1 MTALSDTSALVTG
14 ASGFIGSALVRRLRD
29 AGAVVHCVSRK
40 PRISE
45 SPGVRWWNADL
56 ADPDSLK
63 AVLDAA
69 EPETVFHLA
78 GITSAARGPE
88 KVLPI
93 LHANLVTTVN
103 LLVATTGRPVRR
115 LLLAGSL
122 EEPQPDGS
130 WPVPSSPYAAA
141 KSGAAMYA
149 RMCHALYRTPVV
161 SLRLFMVYGPAQPD
175 VSKLVPYVIRSLLRR
190 ESPAL
195 STGMRAVDWVYVDD
209 VVDAFLAAATAENV
223 DGETFD
229 VGSGQLTT
237 VREIVERLAGI
248 IDAGTSLK
256 FGIVPERALEQV
268 RVADVV
274 RTADRLGWRAQTPLD
289 RGLQQTV
296 DWHRS
301 HDA

>member
-1 MTALSDTSALVTG
+1 MG
-14 ASGFIGSALVRRLRD
+14 
-29 AGAVVHCVSRK
+29 
-40 PRISE
+40 
-45 SPGVRWWNADL
+45 PGVRWWNADL
-56 ADPDSLK
+56 TDPDSLK
-63 AVLDAA
+63 RVLDAA

-93 LHANLVTTVN
+93 LYANLVTTVN
-103 LLVATTGRPVRR
+103 LLVATIERPVRR

-141 KSGAAMYA
+141 KSSAAMYA

-175 VSKLVPYVIRSLLRR
+175 VSKLVPYVIRSLLLG

-209 VVDAFLAAATAENV
+209 VVDAFLAAATADNV

-248 IDAGTSLK
+248 IDAGISLK
-256 FGIVPERALEQV
+256 FGVVPERALEQV

-274 RTADRLGWRAQTPLD
+274 RIADRLGWRAQTPLD